1 MKNIITKLVSSNV
14 SNTDIVR
21 SKDMNNLIDLVSK
34 KLQSAEMEAITE
46 SLQHLIQNGLLRI
59 ELGRPELVALA
70 DSSELQI
77 RNTVRVVCTQQERL
91 DFLEKRN
98 KELQELVDQ
107 INKITK

>member
-1 MKNIITKLVSSNV
+1 MKNVFNKLVSCNI
-14 SNTDIVR
+14 DITR
-21 SKDMNNLIDLVSK
+21 SKDMNNLIDLITK
-34 KLQSAEMEAITE
+34 KLHSAEMEAITE

-59 ELGRPELVALA
+59 ELGKPELVALA
-70 DSSELQI
+70 DSPEVQI
-77 RNTVRVVCTQQERL
+77 RNTVKVVCTQQERL